1 MFAILCHHPEI
12 QDKAYKEISQFVQE
26 NARLPNIQ
34 DRAAV
39 PYCWS
44 VIKESF
50 RYISI
55 GDFGLP
61 HRVTSDCK
69 FLKVSSSPF
78 L

>member
-34 DRAAV
+34 DRGAV

-55 GDFGLP
+55 GDFGMP

-69 FLKVSSSPF
+69 FLRSIIIPF
-78 L
+78 S